1 MNWHDTISFIQKS
14 DIHKDLV
21 LDTFIS
27 SDFNLNIKR
36 YSESQEFKEIKEI
49 ISKIYSGRK
58 IKILDVGAGNG
69 ISSIAL
75 AKEGHYITALEP
87 DNSELVGSQAIRFG
101 ANINKVKIEIIDTF
115 FEDLPKKYF
124 NSFDLVFARQA
135 MHHANSLNEFILSAN
150 KALLPGGLLFTV
162 RDHVVSNEFQKKIF
176 LKKHPLHKFY
186 GGENAYTLKEYLNS
200 FSENSFGVEKILKPS
215 STSINYYPWS
225 IDRVKSKL
233 PYFLRNIF
241 IIKIIF
247 SIIKLRMNFQSGR
260 LYSFILRKA
269 S

>member
-1 MNWHDTISFIQKS
+1 MNWHETIISIQKS
-14 DIHKDLV
+14 DIHKELV
-21 LDTFIS
+21 DNTFIS
-27 SDFNLNIKR
+27 SDINLNIKR
-36 YSESQEFKEIKEI
+36 YSKSQEFSEIKSI
-49 ISKIYSGRK
+49 ISRLFNGKK

-75 AKEGHYITALEP
+75 AKEGYFVTALEP
-87 DNSELVGSQAIRFG
+87 DNSDLVGSQAIQFG

-115 FEDLPKKYF
+115 FEDLSKEYF

-135 MHHANSLNEFILSAN
+135 MHHANSLNDFILSAN
-150 KALLPGGLLFTV
+150 KALLPGGFLFTV

-200 FSENSFGVEKILKPS
+200 FLKNSFGVEKILKPS
-215 STSINYYPWS
+215 STSINYHPWS

-241 IIKIIF
+241 IVKIIF
-247 SIIKLRMNFQSGR
+247 LILKLRMNFQSGR
-260 LYSFILRKA
+260 LYSFILRKKA
-269 S
+269 